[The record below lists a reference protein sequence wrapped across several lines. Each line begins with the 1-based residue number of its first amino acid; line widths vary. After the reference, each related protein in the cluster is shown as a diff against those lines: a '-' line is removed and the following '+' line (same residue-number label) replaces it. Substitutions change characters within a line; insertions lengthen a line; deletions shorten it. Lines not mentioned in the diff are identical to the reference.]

1 MSVESVDERTERP
14 ISGFMCAIL
23 IRGCQRKQSDK
34 MKISAIIVIK
44 SVGKRASASTVELA
58 S

>member
-34 MKISAIIVIK
+34 MKISAVIVIK
-44 SVGKRASASTVELA
+44 SVGKRASASTVELT

>member
-34 MKISAIIVIK
+34 MKISAVIVIK
-44 SVGKRASASTVELA
+44 SVGNRASASTVELT